1 VSWVLTVPEIA
12 PLSADLQ
19 PTPVHT
25 LRARSRPVAEVRP
38 LTPSPSLRQG
48 AAALTMGGIVG
59 KLSGV
64 ARELYLA
71 AAFGT
76 SNVVAAFRIAQA
88 ATLIPT
94 NLASNDSLSS
104 AFLPLHGRMRRDTP
118 ADAEQFYYTLQRAL
132 FVVTAG
138 IAVALFFSASWVT
151 GVLAPGLGHDVR
163 RTAAQ
168 MISVMAFG
176 IPLFVSGSMNSYLAL
191 SLGRYR
197 PTSLRSS
204 IQNLGLLGGVAAA
217 AVTRNGIYLAWGF
230 TGGCAAYCIFAFVY
244 TRRQQMVVSNNVW
257 LGWRESRR
265 ILKPFFMLMRGLLL
279 IPLVIQGN
287 EALERVVA
295 SFLGPQTVAA
305 TEFANFVADT
315 FVTLIAV
322 PLALAGMSS
331 MSGEADP
338 LAAARR
344 RATSLTPALLLVG
357 LPISLLLSTRARVAV
372 GILYERGHFDAASA
386 AATATVLTGF
396 AIGLW
401 AQLVGYVYTK
411 LYSATFQVGRLVR
424 TTCAGVAAA
433 MATMLLA
440 IPTRHSVF
448 IGLGGTAY
456 GLVVT
461 GAAAFQMGVLRDL
474 VRWLCRLSPP
484 CALTLLLAAL
494 FPGRSMWSLLGF
506 IASAAGAWACY
517 VCLVPTVRSEA
528 RRVLH
533 RKAFP
538 GRLPENAADVRA
550 KD

>member
-1 VSWVLTVPEIA
+1 VSWVLTVSEFA
-12 PLSADLQ
+12 PLSADFQ
-19 PTPVHT
+19 PPQVQT
-25 LRARSRPVAEVRP
+25 LRARSRSAERVRALP
-38 LTPSPSLRQG
+38 PSPNLRHG
-48 AAALTMGGIVG
+48 AAALTMGGVVG

-76 SNVVAAFRIAQA
+76 SPVVAAFRIAQA

-94 NLASNDSLSS
+94 NLAANDSLSS
-104 AFLPLHGRMRRDTP
+104 AFLPLHGRMRRETP
-118 ADAEQFYYTLQRAL
+118 SDADAFYYTLQRAL

-151 GVLAPGLGHDVR
+151 AVLAPGLGPDVR

-168 MISVMAFG
+168 MICVMAFG
-176 IPLFVSGSMNSYLAL
+176 IPLFVNGSMNSYLAL

-204 IQNLGLLGGVAAA
+204 IQNVGLLGGVAAA
-217 AVTRNGIYLAWGF
+217 AITRDGIYLAWGF
-230 TGGCAAYCIFAFVY
+230 TGGCAAYCMFAFVY
-244 TRRQQMVVSNNVW
+244 ARRRHMVVNNNAW

-265 ILKPFFMLMRGLLL
+265 ILKPFFTLMRGLLL

-331 MSGEADP
+331 MSGEVDP
-338 LAAARR
+338 QTAARR

-357 LPISLLLSTRARVAV
+357 LPISLLLSMRARGAV
-372 GILYERGHFDAASA
+372 GVLYERGHFDAASA

-401 AQLVGYVYTK
+401 AQLLGYVYTK
-411 LYSATFQVGRLVR
+411 LYSATFQVRRLVR
-424 TTCAGVAAA
+424 TTCGGVAAA
-433 MATMLLA
+433 MATMALA
-440 IPTRHSVF
+440 IPTRHPIF

-456 GLVVT
+456 GIVVT
-461 GAAAFQMGVLRDL
+461 GVAASQMGVLRDL
-474 VRWLCRLSPP
+474 VRWLCRLVPP
-484 CALTLLLAAL
+484 CALILLLAPL
-494 FPGRSMWSLLGF
+494 FPGQSIGSLLGF
-506 IASAAGAWACY
+506 TASALAVWGAYA
-517 VCLVPTVRSEA
+517 CLVPTVRSEV
-528 RRVLH
+528 RRVLW
-533 RKAFP
+533 RDAFITRP
-538 GRLPENAADVRA
+538 PASAGAARRND
-550 KD
+550 